1 MQTLIELFDKHP
13 IANVLGTEMFRP
25 ERTVFL
31 CDKEI
36 SENHALQQKLKN
48 YFNQRGLGT
57 QILFRETATL
67 NAASVKRALENVVKQ
82 YPDCALDISGGSDAA
97 LFAGGLLCAEQP
109 LPVFT
114 YSRKRNTFFD
124 IQNAPFAHNVRCDVL
139 LSAPD
144 CFAAAGGSVRQGR
157 VDNTVLEQYTEQID
171 GLFALFLK
179 NRRQWQKLVSYL
191 QRVSP
196 TSRDGMISLFV
207 DAPWQVK
214 GDRGMLTAN
223 EEALRDLAEFG
234 FLRELELL
242 PEDRV
247 CFSFA
252 DGQIR
257 TWLRDVGSV
266 LELYVWKACVRS
278 GSYQDVRVSVVVDWE
293 GQNTRDGVSNEIDVV
308 AVRGIM
314 PVFISCKTSEIH
326 TEALNELAILRD
338 RFGGEVSRAIIVS
351 AERASTVTRNRA
363 AELDIEVIDLD
374 ELDPEQLSK
383 RIQ

>member
-223 EEALRDLAEFG
+223 EEALRELAEFG

-242 PEDRV
+242 PEERV

>member
-1 MQTLIELFDKHP
+1 MQTLIELFDKRP

-48 YFNQRGLGT
+48 YFNQRGLWT

-179 NRRQWQKLVSYL
+179 NRSQWQKLVSYL

-196 TSRDGMISLFV
+196 TSREGMISLFV

-242 PEDRV
+242 PEERV

-252 DGQIR
+252 DRQIR

>member
-144 CFAAAGGSVRQGR
+144 CFDAAGGSVRQGR

-196 TSRDGMISLFV
+196 TSREGMISLFV

-234 FLRELELL
+234 FLRELALL
-242 PEDRV
+242 PEERV

>member
-196 TSRDGMISLFV
+196 TSREGMISLFV

-242 PEDRV
+242 PEERV

>member
-1 MQTLIELFDKHP
+1 MQTLIELFDKRP

-25 ERTVFL
+25 EQTVFL

-36 SENHALQQKLKN
+36 SENRALQQKLKN
-48 YFNQRGLGT
+48 YFKQRGLET

-67 NAASVKRALENVVKQ
+67 NAASVKRALETVVQQ

-124 IQNAPFAHNVRCDVL
+124 IQNAPFAHNVLCDVL

-157 VDNTVLEQYTEQID
+157 VDNAVLEQYVEQID
-171 GLFALFLK
+171 GFFKLFLK
-179 NRRQWQKLVSYL
+179 YRHQWQRIVSYL

-196 TSRDGMISLFV
+196 TPREGPISLSV
-207 DAPWQVK
+207 VAPWQVK
-214 GDRGMLTAN
+214 GDRGILTAN
-223 EEALRDLAEFG
+223 EEALRDLSELG

-242 PEDRV
+242 PGEQVR
-247 CFSFA
+247 FSFA
-252 DGQIR
+252 DAQIR
-257 TWLRDVGSV
+257 AWLRDVGSV
-266 LELYVWKACVRS
+266 LELYVWKACVKS
-278 GSYQDVRVSVVVDWE
+278 GSYQDVRVSVVVDWD

-308 AVRGIM
+308 AVRGIK
-314 PVFISCKTSEIH
+314 PVFISCKTSEIR

-338 RFGGEVSRAIIVS
+338 RFGGEVARAIIVS
-351 AERASTVTRNRA
+351 AERACTVTRNRA
-363 AELDIEVIDLD
+363 ADLDIEVVDLD
-374 ELDPEQLSK
+374 ELDPEQLGK
-383 RIQ
+383 RFL

>member
-196 TSRDGMISLFV
+196 TSREGMISLFV

-223 EEALRDLAEFG
+223 EEALRELAEFG

-242 PEDRV
+242 PEERV

>member
-1 MQTLIELFDKHP
+1 MQTLIELFDKRP

-36 SENHALQQKLKN
+36 SENRALQQKLKN
-48 YFNQRGLGT
+48 YFKQRGLET
-57 QILFRETATL
+57 QIQFRETATL
-67 NAASVKRALENVVKQ
+67 NAASVKRALEAVMKQ

-157 VDNTVLEQYTEQID
+157 VDNAVLEQYAEKID
-171 GLFALFLK
+171 NFFSVFLK
-179 NRRQWQKLVSYL
+179 YRRQWQRIVSYL

-196 TSRDGMISLFV
+196 TPREGTPSLFV
-207 DAPWQVK
+207 DTPWQVK

-223 EEALRDLAEFG
+223 EEALRDLAELG

-242 PEDRV
+242 PEERV
-247 CFSFA
+247 RFSFA

-278 GSYQDVRVSVVVDWE
+278 GSYQDVRVSVVVDWD
-293 GQNTRDGVSNEIDVV
+293 GQNSRDGVSNEIDVV
-308 AVRGIM
+308 AVRGIK

-338 RFGGEVSRAIIVS
+338 RFGGEVARAIIVS

-363 AELDIEVIDLD
+363 AELDIDVIDLA
-374 ELDPEQLSK
+374 ELDPQQLIK

>member
-1 MQTLIELFDKHP
+1 MQTLIELFDKRP

-36 SENHALQQKLKN
+36 SENRALQQKLKN
-48 YFNQRGLGT
+48 YFKQRGLET

-67 NAASVKRALENVVKQ
+67 NAASVKRALETVVQQ

-124 IQNAPFAHNVRCDVL
+124 IQNAPFAHNVLCDVL

-157 VDNTVLEQYTEQID
+157 VDNAVLEQYVEQID
-171 GLFALFLK
+171 GFFKLFLK
-179 NRRQWQKLVSYL
+179 YRHQWQRIVSYL

-196 TSRDGMISLFV
+196 TPREGPISLSV
-207 DAPWQVK
+207 VAPWQVK
-214 GDRGMLTAN
+214 GDRGILTAN
-223 EEALRDLAEFG
+223 EEALRDLCEMG

-242 PEDRV
+242 PGEQVR
-247 CFSFA
+247 FSFA
-252 DGQIR
+252 DAQIR
-257 TWLRDVGSV
+257 AWLRDVGSV
-266 LELYVWKACVRS
+266 LELYVWKACVKS
-278 GSYQDVRVSVVVDWE
+278 GSYQDVRVSVVVDWD

-308 AVRGIM
+308 AVRGIK
-314 PVFISCKTSEIH
+314 PVFISCKTSEIR

-338 RFGGEVSRAIIVS
+338 RFGGEVARAIIVS
-351 AERASTVTRNRA
+351 AERACTVTRNRA
-363 AELDIEVIDLD
+363 ADLDIEVVDLD
-374 ELDPEQLSK
+374 ELDPEQLGK
-383 RIQ
+383 RFL

>member
-1 MQTLIELFDKHP
+1 MQTLIELFDKRP

-31 CDKEI
+31 CDKDI
-36 SENHALQQKLKN
+36 SENRALQQKLKN
-48 YFNQRGLGT
+48 YFKQRGLET
-57 QILFRETATL
+57 QIIFRETATL
-67 NAASVKRALENVVKQ
+67 NAASVKRALETVVQQ

-124 IQNAPFAHNVRCDVL
+124 IQNAPFAHNVLCDVL

-157 VDNTVLEQYTEQID
+157 VDNAVLEQYVEQID
-171 GLFALFLK
+171 GFFKLFLK
-179 NRRQWQKLVSYL
+179 YRHQWQRIVSYL

-196 TSRDGMISLFV
+196 TPREGPISLSV
-207 DAPWQVK
+207 VAPWQVK
-214 GDRGMLTAN
+214 GDRGILTAN
-223 EEALRDLAEFG
+223 EEALRDLSEMG

-242 PEDRV
+242 PGEQVR
-247 CFSFA
+247 FSFA

-266 LELYVWKACVRS
+266 LELYVWKACVKS
-278 GSYQDVRVSVVVDWE
+278 GSYQDVRVSVVVDWD

-308 AVRGIM
+308 AVRGIK
-314 PVFISCKTSEIH
+314 PVFISCKTSEIR

-338 RFGGEVSRAIIVS
+338 RFGGEVARAIIVS
-351 AERASTVTRNRA
+351 AERACTVTRNRA
-363 AELDIEVIDLD
+363 AELDIEVVDRD

-383 RIQ
+383 RFL

>member
-1 MQTLIELFDKHP
+1 MQTLIELFDKRP

-36 SENHALQQKLKN
+36 SENRALQQKLKN
-48 YFNQRGLGT
+48 YFKQRGLET

-67 NAASVKRALENVVKQ
+67 NAASVKRALETVVQQ

-124 IQNAPFAHNVRCDVL
+124 IQNAPFAHNVLCDVL

-157 VDNTVLEQYTEQID
+157 VDNAVLEQYVEQID
-171 GLFALFLK
+171 GFFKLFLK
-179 NRRQWQKLVSYL
+179 YRHQWQRIVSYL

-196 TSRDGMISLFV
+196 TPREGPISLSV
-207 DAPWQVK
+207 VAPWQVK
-214 GDRGMLTAN
+214 GDRGILTAN
-223 EEALRDLAEFG
+223 EEALRDLSEMG

-242 PEDRV
+242 PGEQVR
-247 CFSFA
+247 FSFA
-252 DGQIR
+252 DAQIR
-257 TWLRDVGSV
+257 AWLRDVGSV
-266 LELYVWKACVRS
+266 LELYVWKACVKS
-278 GSYQDVRVSVVVDWE
+278 GSYQDVRVSVVVDWD

-308 AVRGIM
+308 AVRGIK
-314 PVFISCKTSEIH
+314 PVFISCKTSEIR

-338 RFGGEVSRAIIVS
+338 RFGGEVARAIIVS
-351 AERASTVTRNRA
+351 AERACTVTRNRA
-363 AELDIEVIDLD
+363 AELDIEVVDRD

-383 RIQ
+383 RFL

>member
-1 MQTLIELFDKHP
+1 MQTLIELFDKRP
-13 IANVLGTEMFRP
+13 IANVLGTEMFQP

-36 SENHALQQKLKN
+36 SENRSMQQKLKN
-48 YFNQRGLGT
+48 YFKQRGLGT
-57 QILFRETATL
+57 QVQFRETATL
-67 NAASVKRALENVVKQ
+67 NAASVKRTLEAVVEQ

-124 IQNAPFAHNVRCDVL
+124 IQNAPFAHNVRCDVQ

-157 VDNTVLEQYTEQID
+157 VDNAVLEQYAEQID
-171 GLFALFLK
+171 GFFAVFLK
-179 NRRQWQKLVSYL
+179 YRRQWQRIVSYL

-196 TSRDGMISLFV
+196 TPREGPLSLCV
-207 DAPWQVK
+207 VAPWQVK
-214 GDRGMLTAN
+214 GDRGILTAN
-223 EEALRDLAEFG
+223 EEALRDLAELG
-234 FLRELELL
+234 FLRELELQ
-242 PEDRV
+242 PAERV
-247 CFSFA
+247 RFSFA
-252 DGQIR
+252 DGQVR

-266 LELYVWKACVRS
+266 LELYVWMACVRS
-278 GSYQDVRVSVVVDWE
+278 GSYQDVRVSVIVDWE

-308 AVRGIM
+308 AVRGIK
-314 PVFISCKTSEIH
+314 PVFISCKICEIR

-338 RFGGEVSRAIIVS
+338 RFGGEVARAIIVS

-363 AELDIEVIDLD
+363 AELDIEVIDLN
-374 ELDPEQLSK
+374 ELAPELLSK

>member
-1 MQTLIELFDKHP
+1 MQTLIELFDKRP

-48 YFNQRGLGT
+48 YFNQRGLWT

-196 TSRDGMISLFV
+196 TSREGMISLFV

-242 PEDRV
+242 PEERV

-252 DGQIR
+252 DRQIR

>member
-1 MQTLIELFDKHP
+1 MQTLIELFDKRP

-36 SENHALQQKLKN
+36 SENRALQQKLKN
-48 YFNQRGLGT
+48 YFKQRGLET

-67 NAASVKRALENVVKQ
+67 NAASVKRALETVVQQ

-124 IQNAPFAHNVRCDVL
+124 IQNAPFAHNVLCDVL

-157 VDNTVLEQYTEQID
+157 VDNAVLEQYVEQID
-171 GLFALFLK
+171 GFFKLFLK
-179 NRRQWQKLVSYL
+179 YRHQWQRIVSYL

-196 TSRDGMISLFV
+196 TPREGPISLSV
-207 DAPWQVK
+207 VAAWQVK
-214 GDRGMLTAN
+214 GDRGILTAN
-223 EEALRDLAEFG
+223 EEALRDLAEMG

-242 PEDRV
+242 PGEQVR
-247 CFSFA
+247 FSFA
-252 DGQIR
+252 DAQIR
-257 TWLRDVGSV
+257 AWLRDVGSV
-266 LELYVWKACVRS
+266 LELYVWKACVKS
-278 GSYQDVRVSVVVDWE
+278 GSYQDVRVSVVVDWD

-308 AVRGIM
+308 AVRGIK
-314 PVFISCKTSEIH
+314 PVFISCKTSEIR

-338 RFGGEVSRAIIVS
+338 RFGGEVARAIIVS
-351 AERASTVTRNRA
+351 AERACTVTRNRA
-363 AELDIEVIDLD
+363 ADLDIEVVDLD
-374 ELDPEQLSK
+374 ELDPEQLGK
-383 RIQ
+383 RFL

>member
-1 MQTLIELFDKHP
+1 MQTLIELFDKRP

-36 SENHALQQKLKN
+36 SEDRSLQQKLKN
-48 YFNQRGLGT
+48 YFIQRGLGT

-67 NAASVKRALENVVKQ
+67 NAASVKRTLETVVKQ

-97 LFAGGLLCAEQP
+97 LFAGGMLCAEQP

-124 IQNAPFAHNVRCDVL
+124 IQNAPFAHNVRCDVQ

-157 VDNTVLEQYTEQID
+157 VDNAVLEQYVEQID
-171 GLFALFLK
+171 GFFTLFLK
-179 NRRQWQKLVSYL
+179 YRRQWQKLVSYL

-196 TSRDGMISLFV
+196 TPKEGPISHFV

-223 EEALRDLAEFG
+223 AEALRDLAELG
-234 FLRELELL
+234 FLRELELV
-242 PEDRV
+242 PEKQVR
-247 CFSFA
+247 FSFA

-278 GSYQDVRVSVVVDWE
+278 GSYQDVRVSVVVDWD

-308 AVRGIM
+308 AVRGIK
-314 PVFISCKTSEIH
+314 PVFISCKTSEIR

-338 RFGGEVSRAIIVS
+338 RFGGEVARAIIVS

-363 AELDIEVIDLD
+363 AELDIEVIDLN

>member
-144 CFAAAGGSVRQGR
+144 CFDAAGGSVRQGR

-196 TSRDGMISLFV
+196 TSREGMISLFV

-242 PEDRV
+242 PEERV